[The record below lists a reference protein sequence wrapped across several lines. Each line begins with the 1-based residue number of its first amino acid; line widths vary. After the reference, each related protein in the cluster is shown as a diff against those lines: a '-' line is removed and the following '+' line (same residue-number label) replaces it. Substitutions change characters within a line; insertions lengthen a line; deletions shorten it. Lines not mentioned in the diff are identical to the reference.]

1 MVVYRVGREICNWN
15 HSKMSGKIKTQLNV
29 CLNSSFMRT
38 CSIIMPENLKRQFA
52 LFILD
57 AFFST
62 QLTLFKIT
70 LL

>member
-1 MVVYRVGREICNWN
+1 MVVYRAESQICNWN
-15 HSKMSGKIKTQLNV
+15 HGMSGKIKTQLNV